1 MSDRPD
7 LVGYFAPPTL
17 SQIWRTLIE
26 LLWRIEHAFERS
38 RERNRAVD
46 DTRVR
51 IFGIL
56 ILFSMLFAGLAV
68 KAGAVALFSRVGSGV
83 ESATVSLSRADL
95 VDRNGRTL
103 ALDAPLYGVYVDGR
117 EIWDA
122 KEAVNA
128 MSTVLPR
135 ESAQKVAHAVAL
147 RRIELIQSGLTRE
160 QRDRIHDLGIVGVTF
175 QDEARRA
182 YPLDRQAA
190 HFVGWSDSQGHGVA
204 GAEKALDAEIRDA
217 APGGG
222 HIPLSIDLRVQ
233 AALESELKRAMVDYQ
248 AVNAIGVVTNIQT
261 GEVLALANAPDFDPN
276 HVGAFDQAV
285 VTNRA
290 GISTYEMGSTFKMF
304 TFAMALN
311 ERVANLDTVIDTT
324 SPLFIGTRQIHDA
337 HPAPRNLTMAEVFL
351 ESSNVGTVR
360 LMRRAGSQ
368 RLHDY
373 LKRFGMLDRAKIE
386 LNESAR
392 PQAPREWT
400 EDVSASAAFGHNIA
414 VTPLAVAQ
422 GVGGLMNGGRLI
434 PLTVRR
440 QVADRPVTGEQ
451 IISPETSA
459 TMLKLMRKNAVDGT
473 GRHAEVEA
481 PGYRIGGKTG
491 TAEKVVQGQISR
503 KRLFTSFAAVFP
515 TDGPLNGP
523 RYLVLVLLD
532 EPKPTPA
539 SSGGTQAAWNA
550 TPTAGRVINRIAPML
565 GVKRDLSAAF
575 VAKAP
580 AKPLVD
586 DVSTTDQ

>member
-68 KAGAVALFSRVGSGV
+68 KAGAVALFSRVGGGV

-261 GEVLALANAPDFDPN
+261 GEVLYTNQHGELVCRAL
-276 HVGAFDQAV
+276 
-285 VTNRA
+285 
-290 GISTYEMGSTFKMF
+290 GST
-304 TFAMALN
+304 A
-311 ERVANLDTVIDTT
+311 RVPRARAKDGLKYEARETHRYTAEELEHI
-324 SPLFIGTRQIHDA
+324 A
-337 HPAPRNLTMAEVFL
+337 HAIETEELRGA
-351 ESSNVGTVR
+351 TVR
-360 LMRRAGSQ
+360 SWEEVEVGSMVQ
-368 RLHDY
+368 
-373 LKRFGMLDRAKIE
+373 
-386 LNESAR
+386 
-392 PQAPREWT
+392 P
-400 EDVSASAAFGHNIA
+400 
-414 VTPLAVAQ
+414 
-422 GVGGLMNGGRLI
+422 
-434 PLTVRR
+434 
-440 QVADRPVTGEQ
+440 
-451 IISPETSA
+451 
-459 TMLKLMRKNAVDGT
+459 MLK
-473 GRHAEVEA
+473 
-481 PGYRIGGKTG
+481 
-491 TAEKVVQGQISR
+491 
-503 KRLFTSFAAVFP
+503 
-515 TDGPLNGP
+515 GPLNITDMICWYSGGGHSYHAP
-523 RYLVLVLLD
+523 LATRG
-532 EPKPTPA
+532 
-539 SSGGTQAAWNA
+539 SSGRARHRRG
-550 TPTAGRVINRIAPML
+550 GRSSSSSGPLSNGNGNGRAPE
-565 GVKRDLSAAF
+565 
-575 VAKAP
+575 
-580 AKPLVD
+580 
-586 DVSTTDQ
+586 